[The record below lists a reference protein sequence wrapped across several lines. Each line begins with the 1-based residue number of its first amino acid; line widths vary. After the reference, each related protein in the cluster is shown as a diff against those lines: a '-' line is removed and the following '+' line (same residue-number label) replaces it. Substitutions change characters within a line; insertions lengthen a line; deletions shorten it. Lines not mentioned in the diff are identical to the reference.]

1 MLFSTCLFDCGE
13 IENNLSKSLIFFLN
27 TVGDDMVS
35 RFIICIIEASKCTD
49 RNLKSFVLSKIFD
62 KEVCFEDLEI

>member
-1 MLFSTCLFDCGE
+1 
-13 IENNLSKSLIFFLN
+13 
-27 TVGDDMVS
+27 MVS